1 MAKMKA
7 FYSKILRLFNPYA
20 GTVYSRIGGKKTID
34 PIVDDFYQIMKTDPI
49 ARDCLLTHKGD
60 LTEVAHKLK
69 DYLYGWLGGP
79 QVYVKKYGHPR
90 MRMRH
95 IDIPIGLKEA
105 EQWIYCMKLALQKSK
120 VDKETQE
127 EMLNAM
133 KHLASIIIN
142 QQ

>member
-1 MAKMKA
+1 MNITQL
-7 FYSKILRLFNPYA
+7 YQQILALFNPYA
-20 GTVYSRIGGKKTID
+20 GSLYSKIGGKKTID
-34 PIVDDFYQIMKTDPI
+34 QVVDDFYQIMATDPV
-49 ARDCLLTHKGD
+49 ARDCLLTHKAP
-60 LTEVAHKLK
+60 LAEVAPKLK

-79 QVYVKKYGHPR
+79 QVFVKKYGHPR

-105 EQWIYCMKLALQKSK
+105 EQWIYCMKLSLRKSK
-120 VDKETQE
+120 IDGETQE
-127 EMLNAM
+127 EMLSAM